1 MFRHACR
8 IFASGDGVR
17 FQYPPLGS
25 VPLEITMKNLYV
37 LLLTFLFAGT
47 SWAAISP
54 EHPADAAANVPTFLP
69 ADFLAQSQA
78 EMTVEE
84 PVHQHGEAVPQQA
97 EPEAQSAHD
106 HDHAAAAE
114 DAAPESKTADGKG
127 CKRGGGCCCC
137 CKCCKGEEETKAPDM
152 PSCKMM
158 KKGGMM
164 MDKGKSGTSKKSVAK
179 PAAKKE
185 DAHEAHH

>member
-1 MFRHACR
+1 
-8 IFASGDGVR
+8 
-17 FQYPPLGS
+17 
-25 VPLEITMKNLYV
+25 MKNLYV

-69 ADFLAQSQA
+69 VDFLAQSQT
-78 EMTVEE
+78 EMAVEE
-84 PVHQHGEAVPQQA
+84 PVHQHGEAAPQPA
-97 EPEAQSAHD
+97 EPETQAAHD
-106 HDHAAAAE
+106 HDHAAATE
-114 DAAPESKTADGKG
+114 DAAPESKAADGKG

-137 CKCCKGEEETKAPDM
+137 YCKCCKDEEETKAPDM
-152 PSCKMM
+152 QGCKMM
-158 KKGGMM
+158 KKGCMM
-164 MDKGKSGTSKKSVAK
+164 MDKGKSSTSKKSAAK